1 MTFGASILVRG
12 TLRLEPFVLLPD
24 AGRSRG
30 RHKGPVRA
38 AAGAHAAH
46 HCPRR
51 GTLQPPKAEHVEG
64 KCALSRANANAAL
77 SQQPVARDAR
87 GPQVRPPL
95 STRSRRSRIQTATMR
110 LPLTAARSTDP
121 RVSGVG
127 CLRSESDRPTHAR
140 AQAQEARAWVG
151 RSSALH
157 WRHTHTRNPRR
168 LTRVGVLCRRKA
180 EDDPE
185 EDEEGAGPF
194 ACTC

>member
-1 MTFGASILVRG
+1 MPPVARDVGQVPGANAGAEEGEHALLCEQRAWAGWELREPRVTFGASILVRG

-95 STRSRRSRIQTATMR
+95 STRSRRSRVQTATMR

-127 CLRSESDRPTHAR
+127 
-140 AQAQEARAWVG
+140 
-151 RSSALH
+151 
-157 WRHTHTRNPRR
+157 
-168 LTRVGVLCRRKA
+168 
-180 EDDPE
+180 
-185 EDEEGAGPF
+185 
-194 ACTC
+194 